1 MLPPNFPPMW
11 VEWPQIIVDFTP
23 LQDTWGLSF
32 MDLQDRALLTAG
44 LLPPEEL
51 YLLFLSPLFP

>member
-1 MLPPNFPPMW
+1 MW
-11 VEWPQIIVDFTP
+11 AVWPQIVDFAP

-32 MDLQDRALLTAG
+32 MDLQDGALLTAG

-51 YLLFLSPLFP
+51 YLLFLSLLFP